1 MVAFM
6 PKLHTPINLRD
17 YEVITTGVT
26 TKQVEASLRA
36 TRTWLL
42 ENQTTYYSTSFE
54 SLLQKI
60 LNEEVHLTGSLGYL
74 GRKLSIAPPYKAQ
87 YQSYNLA
94 EMFRASVL
102 AKVGGLL
109 QQTSLFDL
117 AVAGKITEP
126 TQLKAVYRK
135 RYPWLPQPTWQ
146 VIKRTLSQV
155 ERGVYP
161 GLPKPD
167 GVLSYWAT
175 DTHYSKLT
183 RDKQHLYFTVK
194 LQDLGPVILSFI
206 LPNRERFAGG
216 KPTRPNV
223 YLDRRGRLTF
233 GFTLQAPPPTPV
245 QASKVLGVDLGLVIP
260 AVGTLIDPA
269 TRQVS
274 APLIPGGRV
283 RVLSDKLKRLA
294 RQQISVWKKLETNR
308 ARGHEAKADL
318 LHVEYLRVRSKIS
331 RLKIERSHHVAGYL
345 TRLAVEQGA
354 LIAVEDLAWVP
365 NSKWDQARQQKVLED
380 TATRKGVRVKKVRAA
395 GTSQDCPRCGSKVT
409 HNSRTTKCPKCTRVL
424 NRDVLGARNIAARGA
439 GLSTLASFT
448 YCSSLPV
455 LTRAPGPV
463 TTGYSPGT
471 ALSISNTS

>member
-1 MVAFM
+1 M

-17 YEVITTGVT
+17 YEVITPEIT
-26 TKQVEASLRA
+26 TKQVETSLRA
-36 TRTWLL
+36 TRAWLL
-42 ENQTTYYSTSFE
+42 ENQATYYATSFE
-54 SLLQKI
+54 LLLQKV
-60 LNEEVHLTGSLGYL
+60 LNEEVQLTGSLNSL
-74 GRKLSIAPPYKAQ
+74 GRELSIKPPHKAE

-94 EMFRASVL
+94 EMFRVSVL
-102 AKVGGLL
+102 TKVAGLL

-117 AVAGKITEP
+117 AVAENITEP
-126 TQLKAVYRK
+126 TQLRAVYK
-135 RYPWLPQPTWQ
+135 TRYPFLPQPTWQ
-146 VIKRTLSQV
+146 VIKRALSQV

-194 LQDLGPVILSFI
+194 LQDLGPVTLRFT

-223 YLDRRGRLTF
+223 YLDKRGRLTF
-233 GFTLQAPPPTPV
+233 GFTLQVPAPAIMKSNT
-245 QASKVLGVDLGLVIP
+245 VLGVDLGLVIP
-260 AVGTLIDPA
+260 AVGTLIDPT
-269 TRQVS
+269 TRQVG

-294 RQQISVWKKLETNR
+294 RQQVSTWKKLEINR

-331 RLKIERSHHVAGYL
+331 RLKVERSHHVAGYL

-354 LIAVEDLAWVP
+354 LIAVEDLSWMP

-380 TATRKGVRVKKVRAA
+380 TATRCGIKIKKVRAA
-395 GTSQDCPRCGSKVT
+395 GTSQDCPRCSTKVT
-409 HNSRTTKCPKCTRVL
+409 HSGRTTYCPQCVKAL

-439 GLSTLASFT
+439 GLTMLASFT
-448 YCSSLPV
+448 YCLSLPV

-463 TTGYSPGT
+463 TPGSSPGT
-471 ALSISNTS
+471 ALSTSNTS